1 MSLESKIRS
10 LKAHPLIQVLADNG
24 GNPRT
29 LVLIEP
35 LWGVP
40 YNLIAPFAT
49 LYMYTQGITD
59 VQIGLIL
66 SVTMAVQ
73 VLFSFLGGILS
84 DKLGRKFTTMMGDFF
99 GWGLACLVWAV
110 SNNFW
115 LFLAAAILNCFEQI
129 NQTAWY
135 CLLIED
141 AWNLY
146 LGKYWRI
153 GGHLFCAAF
162 RSVRPFVFDRAGS
175 TGAVFSFCADNDPEN
190 AHHLPV
196 LP

>member
-84 DKLGRKFTTMMGDFF
+84 DKLGRKFTTMMADGR
-99 GWGLACLVWAV
+99 WPVWCGLFRTISGC
-110 SNNFW
+110 FW
-115 LFLAAAILNCFEQI
+115 PLQ
-129 NQTAWY
+129 
-135 CLLIED
+135 
-141 AWNLY
+141 
-146 LGKYWRI
+146 
-153 GGHLFCAAF
+153 
-162 RSVRPFVFDRAGS
+162 S
-175 TGAVFSFCADNDPEN
+175 
-190 AHHLPV
+190 
-196 LP
+196 

>member
-10 LKAHPLIQVLADNG
+10 LKAHPLIQVLADNR

-73 VLFSFLGGILS
+73 VLFSF
-84 DKLGRKFTTMMGDFF
+84 
-99 GWGLACLVWAV
+99 WGAFCLTSW
-110 SNNFW
+110 
-115 LFLAAAILNCFEQI
+115 
-129 NQTAWY
+129 
-135 CLLIED
+135 D
-141 AWNLY
+141 
-146 LGKYWRI
+146 
-153 GGHLFCAAF
+153 
-162 RSVRPFVFDRAGS
+162 
-175 TGAVFSFCADNDPEN
+175 EN
-190 AHHLPV
+190 SLP
-196 LP
+196 

>member
-73 VLFSFLGGILS
+73 VLFSF
-84 DKLGRKFTTMMGDFF
+84 
-99 GWGLACLVWAV
+99 WGAFCLTSW
-110 SNNFW
+110 
-115 LFLAAAILNCFEQI
+115 
-129 NQTAWY
+129 
-135 CLLIED
+135 D
-141 AWNLY
+141 
-146 LGKYWRI
+146 
-153 GGHLFCAAF
+153 
-162 RSVRPFVFDRAGS
+162 
-175 TGAVFSFCADNDPEN
+175 EN
-190 AHHLPV
+190 SLP
-196 LP
+196 

>member
-73 VLFSFLGGILS
+73 VLFSFLGGIHYH
-84 DKLGRKFTTMMGDFF
+84 DGGFFRMGA
-99 GWGLACLVWAV
+99 GLPGVG
-110 SNNFW
+110 
-115 LFLAAAILNCFEQI
+115 CFEQF
-129 NQTAWY
+129 
-135 CLLIED
+135 L
-141 AWNLY
+141 
-146 LGKYWRI
+146 
-153 GGHLFCAAF
+153 
-162 RSVRPFVFDRAGS
+162 
-175 TGAVFSFCADNDPEN
+175 AVFGRCNPE
-190 AHHLPV
+190 L
-196 LP
+196 L

>member
-59 VQIGLIL
+59 VQIGLIF
-66 SVTMAVQ
+66 SDGGWPVWCG
-73 VLFSFLGGILS
+73 LFRTISG
-84 DKLGRKFTTMMGDFF
+84 
-99 GWGLACLVWAV
+99 C
-110 SNNFW
+110 FW
-115 LFLAAAILNCFEQI
+115 PLQ
-129 NQTAWY
+129 
-135 CLLIED
+135 
-141 AWNLY
+141 
-146 LGKYWRI
+146 
-153 GGHLFCAAF
+153 
-162 RSVRPFVFDRAGS
+162 S
-175 TGAVFSFCADNDPEN
+175 
-190 AHHLPV
+190 
-196 LP
+196 